1 MKLHL
6 SSTYSFKE
14 MEWYY
19 LIPEGLA
26 KMPVPQWH
34 EDENLSHLFILMLH
48 SV

>member
-26 KMPVPQWH
+26 KMSVPQWH
-34 EDENLSHLFILMLH
+34 EDDKTQLNTFIDINI
-48 SV
+48 